1 MTTTRTSPQDGFA
14 DGMSK
19 FVEATRH
26 SMTASRLAMAGTAA
40 LGAAAY
46 FYFADP
52 HHREAA
58 MNSASKMFDSM
69 RGWWE
74 APRSTPGEAASAPTG
89 PGIA

>member
-1 MTTTRTSPQDGFA
+1 MSSTRTSQQDGFA

-19 FVEATRH
+19 LAEATRH

-52 HHREAA
+52 DRREAA

-69 RGWWE
+69 KGWWE
-74 APRSTPGEAASAPTG
+74 SPSSRSETGSAPTSAA
-89 PGIA
+89 GIA